1 MTLTTTW
8 YSLEEAMEKYGL
20 ERREIEGWVEDGLL
34 RAETEGKRVI
44 SVHADDLELL
54 IHRRT
59 GI

>member
-1 MTLTTTW
+1 MTLTKSW
-8 YSLEEAMEKYGL
+8 YSLEEAVEKFGL

-34 RAETEGKRVI
+34 RAETEGKKVI

-54 IHRRT
+54 VHRRA